1 MIGGQRTYELVFED
15 CRVSGDS
22 VLGKVGQGYAPD
34 AAAAATR
41 RLQMGSRCIGMAR
54 RALDDDVRAGATQR
68 ETFGVK
74 LADRQAIQWWIA
86 DTSTHIHAC
95 RLMVRDAADKT
106 DRGEDV
112 RHEASMI
119 KVFATEMAYE
129 AATTPCRRS
138 ARWA

>member
-1 MIGGQRTYELVFED
+1 
-15 CRVSGDS
+15 
-22 VLGKVGQGYAPD
+22 
-34 AAAAATR
+34 
-41 RLQMGSRCIGMAR
+41 MGSRCIGIAR
-54 RALDDDVRAGATQR
+54 RALDMLCEHATQR

-86 DTSTHIHAC
+86 DISTRIHAC
-95 RLMVRDAADKT
+95 RLMVRDAADKI

-129 AATTPCRRS
+129 ACDHAMQTLGALGMTKEMPLQR
-138 ARWA
+138 AVAAGAADADV